1 MTTLQQ
7 HEFKALT
14 LVEHANVHSRSIC
27 LGFPMSK
34 QAKHV
39 SGYGFWLL
47 DEHNSPHQSILFFL
61 FTLVAVASQVDL
73 ELFGTRNHLILNLGA
88 RVQLVRKLNTT
99 HSFG

>member
-1 MTTLQQ
+1 
-7 HEFKALT
+7 
-14 LVEHANVHSRSIC
+14 
-27 LGFPMSK
+27 MSK